1 MVTSI
6 LIELKVELM
15 SVPSDARLNII
26 THKIINNQKCTLER
40 EQYKINC
47 MILFLS
53 FFLMRDLD

>member
-26 THKIINNQKCTLER
+26 T
-40 EQYKINC
+40 YKINQ
-47 MILFLS
+47 
-53 FFLMRDLD
+53 